1 MMKSFRT
8 LSMIL
13 MVSSM
18 FYAFQCIDIYED
30 NAFITFQG
38 KITDEFNQEV
48 AGLDLIFG
56 QETSDYW
63 FSRSEQDRFEYDSLE
78 NALSRRISLGTTDGS
93 GNFKFLHPEKKITR
107 FFVYTDTNTLFRYL
121 ERGTLVERNYISFEW
136 DQETG
141 QYAKTIKN
149 IQIVNP

>member
-1 MMKSFRT
+1 MKSKKVFG
-8 LSMIL
+8 LLLIL
-13 MVSSM
+13 TI
-18 FYAFQCIDIYED
+18 FIYAFTCEEVYED
-30 NAFITFQG
+30 NSFITFQG
-38 KITDEFNQEV
+38 KITDEFNQNIS
-48 AGLDLIFG
+48 GLDLIFG
-56 QETSDYW
+56 QEISDYW
-63 FSRSEQDRFEYDSLE
+63 YSRSEQDRFEYDSLE
-78 NALSRRISLGTTDGS
+78 NALSRRISLGKTDGS

-107 FFVYTDTNTLFRYL
+107 FFVYTDTNKLFRYL